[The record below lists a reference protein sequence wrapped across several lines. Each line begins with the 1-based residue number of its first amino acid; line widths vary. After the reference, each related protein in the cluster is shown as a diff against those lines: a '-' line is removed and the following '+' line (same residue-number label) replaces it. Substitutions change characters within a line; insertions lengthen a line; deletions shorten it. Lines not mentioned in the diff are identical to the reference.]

1 MKRFLNFCLKFQEDF
16 PATASAS
23 ETEIFL
29 LKKKKRS
36 RWKQKWKEIIK
47 ATASSSSS
55 SPWQRL
61 RGEKRK
67 KRRNRMS
74 LGWVSAG
81 SQMALLLTS
90 VTPTQPVDP
99 FPFFF
104 PRFHTKKK
112 RRQFFV
118 GPFFQW
124 IEVFLEIWLKLCCW
138 QRKAFLN

>member
-1 MKRFLNFCLKFQEDF
+1 MKKFLNFCLKISRKFSSNGVGLGNRNISPQ
-16 PATASAS
+16 
-23 ETEIFL
+23 
-29 LKKKKRS
+29 KKKRS

-90 VTPTQPVDP
+90 VTPTHPVDP

-124 IEVFLEIWLKLCCW
+124 IEFFLEIWLKLCCW